1 MNKKIQNTITAVTFA
16 LTATGAFGTTNV
28 FNDAVFWFRGGR
40 DADSNGVLDAG
51 EFFNDRQAGNSS
63 HASHSWVTSW
73 VTKESA
79 YSENAALVSENV
91 VFPALGTGFE
101 KSMKVLRVTDNA
113 HEGLRQPMTLN
124 TYEIFAN
131 NNISNEYTIVTR
143 FRLENPETTTNVW
156 LHAIGYKYVGSE
168 EKSYGLLVGFSKGTT
183 RDNTYTTPANMR
195 FVKVFG
201 PNSANGGSGTFY
213 QTDLKQLVIATN
225 TWVDMSIVVGGGK
238 VRIGIAN
245 PQLPTP
251 NNNAIAFQDA
261 SYHTDNCTL
270 RSRNENSYV
279 TLGQNRIAEP
289 SDEAVTSGFLGSV
302 QQYAVW
308 NRMLSDQEVMEA
320 FGMPRPAVFRT
331 GLANGASDEF
341 GGTGTGSQTI
351 DGLGSWQDVSNVM
364 GPGATWTVNFN
375 AMADEAG
382 LPQVFSMRAL
392 DGSSAADV
400 TVSLN
405 GTPLGTQHV
414 FSSARVFWPVPA
426 NAITAGAN
434 TLTIARSGGS
444 GDLLI
449 DSMELGGS
457 LGVGA
462 NNSSSGEMVS
472 IERLRYG
479 CISSASA
486 NPKHWPSTLQTYSIT
501 NNMLRFWVDPDTK
514 DRCSFAFKT
523 RERSADKS
531 NSDSS
536 YQRKGEDLYTIFVN
550 GVAKFSR
557 ETKRENSWHDVS
569 IAIPPEDLHGGWNEI
584 EIAAKPTNVC
594 YWMFDYYRFEAT
606 LSKGFSIPPPP
617 PPGTVIYMR

>member
-1 MNKKIQNTITAVTFA
+1 MNKKIQHTITAVTFA

-51 EFFNDRQAGNSS
+51 EFFNDLQAGNSS
-63 HASHSWVTSW
+63 HASHSWVTS
-73 VTKESA
+73 ESA

-91 VFPALGTGFE
+91 VFPALGTELE

-113 HEGLRQPMTLN
+113 REGLHQPMTLN
-124 TYEIFAN
+124 VRNIFAN

-156 LHAIGYKYVGSE
+156 LHTIGYKHVGSE
-168 EKSYGLLVGFSKGTT
+168 DKAYGLLIGLAKGKAKDNSYPVSDGF
-183 RDNTYTTPANMR
+183 R
-195 FVKVFG
+195 FVRMYG
-201 PNSANGGSGTFY
+201 PNAGTSGSGSFF
-213 QTDLKQLVIATN
+213 QTDFKQLVIATN
-225 TWVDMSIVVGGGK
+225 TWVDMSVVVGGGK
-238 VRIGIAN
+238 VRVGIAN
-245 PQLPTP
+245 PQLPTSS
-251 NNNAIAFQDA
+251 NNAIAFQDA

-270 RSRNENSYV
+270 RSASENNYLLFRDARETAASANAA
-279 TLGQNRIAEP
+279 LK
-289 SDEAVTSGFLGSV
+289 GFLGSV

-308 NRMLSDQEVMEA
+308 NRMLSDQEVMDA
-320 FGMPRPAVFRT
+320 FSMPRSAVFRT

-382 LPQVFSMRAL
+382 LPQIFSMRAL
-392 DGSSAADV
+392 DGSAPSDV

-426 NAITAGAN
+426 NIIVAGAN

-462 NNSSSGEMVS
+462 NNTSSGEMTS
-472 IERLRYG
+472 IVRLSNG